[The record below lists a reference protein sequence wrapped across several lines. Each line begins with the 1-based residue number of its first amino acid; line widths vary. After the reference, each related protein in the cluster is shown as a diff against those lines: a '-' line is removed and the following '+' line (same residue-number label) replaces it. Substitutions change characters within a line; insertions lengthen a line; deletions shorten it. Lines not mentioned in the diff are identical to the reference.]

1 MPAGGARGYAALDRG
16 PDPSMELP
24 MTLPAKPWL
33 TPLALVCL
41 VACQPSETTPGAP
54 APSAATPDPGAGLDA
69 PPSTPTLPPSADEPP
84 PLDNAPPQTIAQDLP
99 RPAPA
104 DQQALD
110 AARAA
115 AEALLVGA
123 EGADSKLAT
132 GGMPDAAQLATLDLL
147 RKIAAHT
154 RRKQRLPFRVVHA
167 PLWDELK
174 AVAEP
179 DLKAFDSP
187 TRSSRLRAAAAL
199 LVEGGD
205 RWDRAAAIAF
215 IKLALDLR
223 AQAEGDL
230 AADAPLRD
238 ALLARLVA
246 AADDEEAANEERRYI
261 FETLG
266 FGATDRMTPVLVA
279 AGHDDPHPP
288 ARRDALG
295 ALAKCAWAGVC
306 RPDPGALRAIYR
318 HTMDEAVHS
327 SLVDVGAALKL
338 PAVSD
343 WCAGEKRLMRS
354 LACRQGLAGMQTPVA
369 FERLLPYVTARDADE
384 RTHSGR
390 SYDFRDDFALLD
402 RYADADYATDRYYAL
417 LDTVLD
423 RIHRS
428 GFATGFILRRMAT
441 LDDAERALALLEAHR
456 PAYIEQWG
464 EAPTARGLRFLY
476 HEMGHTRRALQARVA
491 GRPPPPHPGP
501 LPNVGPT
508 YKVDPMNPPLPPGLA
523 GGEAAPR

>member
-1 MPAGGARGYAALDRG
+1 MMSSDALPVKSWLAAL
-16 PDPSMELP
+16 
-24 MTLPAKPWL
+24 
-33 TPLALVCL
+33 ALGAL
-41 VACQPSETTPGAP
+41 LACQPSDPSPGESPPAAP
-54 APSAATPDPGAGLDA
+54 TSNLEA
-69 PPSTPTLPPSADEPP
+69 PPSTPTLPLSADEPP

-99 RPAPA
+99 VPAPA

-115 AEALLVGA
+115 AEALLAGA
-123 EGADSKLAT
+123 EGADEKLAT
-132 GGMPDAAQLATLDLL
+132 GGMPDAVQLATLDLL

-179 DLKAFDSP
+179 DLKAFDAP
-187 TRSSRLRAAAAL
+187 QRSSRLRGAAAL

-215 IKLALDLR
+215 FRMALDLR

-238 ALLARLVA
+238 ALLARLVL
-246 AADDEEAANEERRYI
+246 AADEDETASEERRYI
-261 FETLG
+261 FETMG
-266 FGATDRMTPVLVA
+266 FGTTDRMTPVLVA
-279 AGHDDPHPP
+279 AGFDDPHPP

-295 ALAKCAWAGVC
+295 ALAKCARAGIC
-306 RPDPGALRAIYR
+306 RPEPGALRAIYR

-327 SLVDVGAALKL
+327 ALVNVGAALKL

-354 LACRQGLAGMQTPVA
+354 LACREGLAGMETPAA

-390 SYDFRDDFALLD
+390 AYDFRDDFALLD
-402 RYADADYATDRYYAL
+402 RYADADYATERYYAL

-423 RIHRS
+423 RVDRS

-441 LDDAERALALLEAHR
+441 LGDAERALAMLEAHR
-456 PAYIEQWG
+456 PAYIERWG
-464 EAPTARGLRFLY
+464 ETPTARGQRFLF
-476 HEMGHTRRALQARVA
+476 HEMDYARLALQARVD
-491 GRPPPPHPGP
+491 GRPVPPHPGP
-501 LPNVGPT
+501 LKNEGPT
-508 YKVDPMNPPLPPGLA
+508 YKVDPMNPPLPPGLV
-523 GGEAAPR
+523 EQKPPPR